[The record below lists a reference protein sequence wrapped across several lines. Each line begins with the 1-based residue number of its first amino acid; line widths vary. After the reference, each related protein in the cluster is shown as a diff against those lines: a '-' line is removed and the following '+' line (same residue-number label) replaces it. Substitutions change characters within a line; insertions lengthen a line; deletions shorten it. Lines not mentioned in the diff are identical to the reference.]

1 MWNKGVILDHGFS
14 PSSLLYSL
22 LQIFNMDLYNPVKDN
37 NLYGARAKKNVS
49 QLQAICASLAFS
61 FIMNDPR

>member
-1 MWNKGVILDHGFS
+1 
-14 PSSLLYSL
+14 
-22 LQIFNMDLYNPVKDN
+22 MDLYNPVKDN